1 MNVVLNLFEFN
12 WNKKEF
18 LHIFFQFVDT
28 FSELLLYIVIDKNG
42 SVFLIFIALG
52 SI

>member
-18 LHIFFQFVDT
+18 LYIFFQFVDT
-28 FSELLLYIVIDKNG
+28 FSELLYIVIDKNG